1 MNLLELVNRVRL
13 ECGVAGPQLM
23 SLSSAALETQRIRN
37 WVIDSWRD
45 IQTMKDDWHFMQKSF
60 QFATVAQQQVYTPT
74 QAGVADFSTW
84 KLNSLRCAREVSLVD
99 EQLLGYMLY
108 DQFRNLY
115 QYGPT
120 RTNYARPAVFTV
132 TPQKALA
139 FSATPDDVYQIVGEY
154 YKTPMMLSI
163 DTDSPEFPVRFHML
177 IVYMAMKHYGAYESA
192 PEVYQRGS
200 ELSGQILS
208 ELMINELPAPVFG
221 APLA

>member
-13 ECGVAGPQLM
+13 ECGVSGPQLM
-23 SLSSAALETQRIRN
+23 NLASASLETQRIRN

-45 IQTMKDDWHFMQKSF
+45 VQTMKDDWHFMQKSF
-60 QFATVAQQQVYTPT
+60 QFATVAQQQTYAPA
-74 QAGVADFSTW
+74 QAGVGDFSSW
-84 KLNSLRCAREVSLVD
+84 KINSFRCARETSLVD
-99 EQLLGYMLY
+99 EQLLAYMLY

-120 RTNYARPAVFTV
+120 RTNFARPSVFTV
-132 TPQKALA
+132 TPQKSLA
-139 FSATPDDVYQIVGEY
+139 FGANPDAAYQIVGEY
-154 YKTPMMLSI
+154 YKTPVMLSL
-163 DTDSPEFPVRFHML
+163 DTDTPEFPVRFHML

-200 ELSGQILS
+200 ELANQMLS
-208 ELMINELPAPVFG
+208 ELMINELPTPMFG